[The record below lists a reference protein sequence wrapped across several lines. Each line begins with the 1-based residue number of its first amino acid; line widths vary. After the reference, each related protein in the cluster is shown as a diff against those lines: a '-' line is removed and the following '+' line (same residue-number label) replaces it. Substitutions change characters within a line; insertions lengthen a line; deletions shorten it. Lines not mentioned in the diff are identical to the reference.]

1 MRPAPGARY
10 GTQLRNFPC
19 IHLFT
24 LQDRAGPRP
33 LAKICAMTRRQDITD
48 DSRTGEPPRGAD
60 IIPFRRPAAPEA
72 PPAPEPPEHPDDDG
86 PSAA

>member
-1 MRPAPGARY
+1 
-10 GTQLRNFPC
+10 
-19 IHLFT
+19 
-24 LQDRAGPRP
+24 
-33 LAKICAMTRRQDITD
+33 MTRRQDITD